1 MTGDEQ
7 ERLVAAAVE
16 AADLRPLV
24 LALFHHTGDERW
36 LREPFV
42 PRRDVRLIADPAAG
56 FPPDIQDEIKGAAR
70 SLFADGVPDPVV
82 DDPGRDRFHEMMN
95 IFLGE
100 EVPEEYV
107 QLMREDM
114 GFESGDA
121 RWSAAEPADADK
133 PDVVIIGTG
142 VFGVCL
148 AAKLDRLGI
157 PFTMLDRNDGVG
169 GTWRNNRYPGCGVDT
184 PNHFYSYSFAPNPS
198 WRHFFSP
205 RDELQAYVEQCATD
219 FGIRDRIRFDR
230 RVSAAVWDEAEQRWS
245 VTAEAADG
253 TIDELTC
260 RVLVSATGHF
270 DQPVRVPFAG
280 LDDFRGE
287 IHHTA
292 DWPSD
297 AVLAGKRVGVI
308 GTGASA
314 MQVVP
319 TIAGEVESLTVFQRT
334 AQWARP
340 VPEYNAPVDP
350 AGQWLFEH
358 VPHYAKWYRFGLFWR
373 YGDGLLRFLRKDPEW
388 PHPDRSLNRTND
400 RHRQEMTEFIESSL
414 AEKPELIP
422 HCVPTYPPFGKRIL
436 IDNGWFET
444 LCEPHVNLV
453 TASID
458 RFEAGGLRTA
468 DGRLHELD
476 VVVMATGFDVTN
488 LAARIDM
495 VGRHGRRL
503 AEDWADDDP
512 TAYLGMAVPEF
523 PNFFVMYGPNTNVGH
538 GGSGMWAGREPG
550 PVHQLRRGRDGR
562 GRRGDHRRAARSPC
576 RVHGRDRPSSR
587 RPRVDPPG
595 RDDLLPD
602 LGRQGPI
609 TDAVPSGR
617 LLGSHPRR
625 RPDGLSAH
633 LALTSIQTR
642 RWSELTAGKPGPVR

>member
-1 MTGDEQ
+1 MIPASKQMWQVAPCVTVGPVTDPDVAIAD
-7 ERLVAAAVE
+7 LVAAAVE

-36 LREPFV
+36 LQEPYV

-56 FPPDIQDEIKGAAR
+56 FPPEVQEEIKAEAR
-70 SLFADGVPDPVV
+70 RVFADGTASVVV

-100 EVPEEYV
+100 AVPDEYV

-121 RWSAAEPADADK
+121 QWSAAEPADADK
-133 PDVVIIGTG
+133 PDVVIVGTG

-148 AAKLDRLGI
+148 ATKLDRLGI
-157 PFTMLDRNDGVG
+157 PFTMLERNDEVG
-169 GTWRNNRYPGCGVDT
+169 GTWLNNRYPGCGVDT
-184 PNHFYSYSFAPNPS
+184 PNHFYSYSFAPNPA

-219 FGIRDRIRFDR
+219 FGIRDRIRFGR
-230 RVSAAVWDEAEQRWS
+230 RLTSARWDEAGGRWRLS
-245 VTAEAADG
+245 AEVSDG
-253 TIDELTC
+253 STEELHA
-260 RVLVSATGHF
+260 RVLVAATGHF
-270 DQPVRVPFAG
+270 DQPVNVAFAG
-280 LDDFRGE
+280 LDDFGGQV
-287 IHHTA
+287 HHTA
-292 DWPSD
+292 QWPAD
-297 AVLAGKRVGVI
+297 VDLADKRVGVI
-308 GTGASA
+308 GTGASS

-340 VPEYNAPVDP
+340 VAEYNLPVDP

-388 PHPDRSLNRTND
+388 PHPQRSLNRTND

-414 AEKPELIP
+414 ASKPELIP
-422 HCVPTYPPFGKRIL
+422 HCLPDYPPFGKRIL

-444 LCEPHVNLV
+444 LCEPHVDLV

-458 RFEAGGLRTA
+458 RFEQGGVRTA

-488 LAARIDM
+488 FAARID
-495 VGRHGRRL
+495 VTGRDGVRL
-503 AEDWADDDP
+503 ADDWADDDP
-512 TAYLGMAVPEF
+512 TAYLGMTVPGF

-538 GGSGMWAGREPG
+538 GGSGMWLAENQARYVSSAVVAMTEAGATSIDVRPELRDDYTAEIDRLHEDLVWTHPG
-550 PVHQLRRGRDGR
+550 VSTYYRTVNGKV
-562 GRRGDHRRAARSPC
+562 RSPMPF
-576 RVHGRDRPSSR
+576 RL
-587 RPRVDPPG
+587 VDYWA
-595 RDDLLPD
+595 RTHDADLDDYVV
-602 LGRQGPI
+602 
-609 TDAVPSGR
+609 T
-617 LLGSHPRR
+617 
-625 RPDGLSAH
+625 
-633 LALTSIQTR
+633 
-642 RWSELTAGKPGPVR
+642 